1 MKIINHTVLFLLFS
15 PWAYAVD
22 EKVDEK
28 TSYHLAVS
36 ATAGYLTETILHQ
49 SSGLSD
55 AEKIIYAT
63 VPVIGVG
70 IIKELEDKEAE
81 RADVIANVVGAFAGA
96 YLSNYI
102 NKNYFFKLE
111 HEASFKKTQL
121 TMGYRF

>member
-1 MKIINHTVLFLLFS
+1 MQIINYTVLFLLFS
-15 PWAYAVD
+15 PWAYATD
-22 EKVDEK
+22 EKADEK
-28 TSYHLAVS
+28 TTYHVAVS
-36 ATAGYLTETILHQ
+36 ATAAYLTETILHQ
-49 SSGLSD
+49 FSGLSD

-70 IIKELEDKEAE
+70 IIKELDDKEAE

-96 YLSNYI
+96 YLSNHL